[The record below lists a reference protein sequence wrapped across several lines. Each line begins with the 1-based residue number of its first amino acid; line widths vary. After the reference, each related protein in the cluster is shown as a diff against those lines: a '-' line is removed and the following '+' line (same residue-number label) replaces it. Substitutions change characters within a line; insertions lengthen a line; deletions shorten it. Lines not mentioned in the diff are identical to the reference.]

1 MSQTYTPVA
10 DCPWVKALEAL
21 KTKIADSSLAF
32 SRFCS
37 AVFGKAPVVYA
48 RSGTEN
54 NAAYWDVPLTDCP
67 AVLLTA
73 VNTPPVR
80 DLGSGNEQW
89 HVSFA
94 VTAKYELRDRDQR
107 KAIAANYDLVRT
119 IAYAYR
125 TGTLDIL
132 QGVPNVGAW
141 TIDGDLTP
149 TLAAAG
155 AQTTARTTFVIRFR
169 FHHAFLG

>member
-1 MSQTYTPVA
+1 MPLDYTPVA

-21 KTKIADSSLAF
+21 AAKVGDATLSF
-32 SRFCS
+32 SKFCD
-37 AVFGKAPVVYA
+37 AIFGRVPKVYA

-54 NAAYWDVPLTDCP
+54 NAAYWDVPLSDCP
-67 AVLLTA
+67 SVQITT
-73 VNTPPVR
+73 VNTPPVV
-80 DLGSGNEQW
+80 DLGAGNEQW
-89 HVSFA
+89 HLSFA

-107 KAIAANYDLVRT
+107 KALAANYELLRT
-119 IAYAYR
+119 IAYKAR
-125 TGTLDIL
+125 TGTMDIL

-149 TLAAAG
+149 TLAVAG
-155 AQTTARTTFVIRFR
+155 AQTTAKTTFVIRFR